1 MTLAPS
7 FEVVMYW
14 VYWTIFF
21 AVYGVAW
28 FSYLQWLAQRRIA
41 ALTDPSQFGIK
52 PRILAFAGSISFAA
66 APPLA
71 ELVIRVQE
79 SKESSDLMFISFIF
93 AWVISGLPGIV
104 ASRKTLRL
112 GGINPDQEA

>member
-1 MTLAPS
+1 
-7 FEVVMYW
+7 MYW

-52 PRILAFAGSISFAA
+52 PRMLAFVGSISFAA

-71 ELVIRVQE
+71 ELAIRIRE
-79 SKESSDLMFISFIF
+79 SKEFSDLMFIAFIV
-93 AWVISGLPGIV
+93 AWVISALPGIF
-104 ASRKTLRL
+104 ASRKTLKA
-112 GGINPDQEA
+112 GGINPDQEP